1 MMGFAARLGKNWS
14 PPASA
19 LGYDS
24 LHDDSAVQEWS
35 VREQGNCL
43 RAAWMITLARTTG
56 RVIAA
61 YVGTLD
67 VAALGFRHAD
77 REVGAGQP
85 SMTRP
90 ICWDCICMAT

>member
-1 MMGFAARLGKNWS
+1 MKACSAPRAGSLL
-14 PPASA
+14 PP
-19 LGYDS
+19 
-24 LHDDSAVQEWS
+24 HVDDYVGPDNP
-35 VREQGNCL
+35 V
-43 RAAWMITLARTTG
+43 

-85 SMTRP
+85 TYDPADLLGSYR
-90 ICWDCICMAT
+90 MAT